1 LPYVGEHALGP
12 SAVMTLPTSKRKYAI
27 LKQPSCSTASSTL
40 LASLVGLNPSTFPLA
55 KILGDN
61 WFPQPCYMLSE
72 QKMLMYFRNFT
83 PRSQAA
89 DDY

>member
-1 LPYVGEHALGP
+1 
-12 SAVMTLPTSKRKYAI
+12 MTLPTSKRKYAI

-72 QKMLMYFRNFT
+72 QKMLMYFHNFM